1 MMELANVFRGDFA
14 KREGWGWH
22 DFDQWGLFFDTIKQI
37 GQITKDIAPE
47 DVLSNEYVPA
57 ANDFDHAK
65 VETDAA
71 SYQLP
76 AEFQAIDVEAIRA
89 RI

>member
-1 MMELANVFRGDFA
+1 V
-14 KREGWGWH
+14 
-22 DFDQWGLFFDTIKQI
+22 
-37 GQITKDIAPE
+37 TKAISPE
-47 DVLSNEYVPA
+47 DVLSNDYVPA